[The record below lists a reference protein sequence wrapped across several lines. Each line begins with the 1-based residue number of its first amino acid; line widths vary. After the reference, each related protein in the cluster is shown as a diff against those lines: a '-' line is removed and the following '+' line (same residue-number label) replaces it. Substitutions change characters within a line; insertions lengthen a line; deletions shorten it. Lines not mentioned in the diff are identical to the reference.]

1 MDGFRDNKYG
11 DQYKMSSEM
20 RYLTFRPARKDEAGN
35 LLVVFENRTYFIDN
49 EFEACSVVGY
59 NEDPDNMLE
68 AERFGAYT
76 AITSCDLDK
85 EVISN
90 IQAILEKNAE
100 PEPFV
105 KAEGEQAIL

>member
-1 MDGFRDNKYG
+1 
-11 DQYKMSSEM
+11 M

-68 AERFGAYT
+68 AERFGAYM
-76 AITSCDLDK
+76 AVSSFDLDK
-85 EVISN
+85 EVIAN
-90 IQAILEKNAE
+90 IQAVLEKYAE
-100 PEPFV
+100 SEPFV
-105 KAEGEQAIL
+105 EAEGEQDIL